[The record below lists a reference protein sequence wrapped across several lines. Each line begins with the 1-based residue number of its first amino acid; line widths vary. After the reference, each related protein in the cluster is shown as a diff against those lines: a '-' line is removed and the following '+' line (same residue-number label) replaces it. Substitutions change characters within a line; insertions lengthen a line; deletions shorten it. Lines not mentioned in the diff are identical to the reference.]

1 MGFNETSIHLNET
14 SLNESESCIL
24 PYPITDE
31 QWMFYETIAWYLEG
45 CGSIIIGSMGI
56 IFNLTTINVLLGSDL
71 ASSFFNWL
79 LVCLAI
85 FDNLFLLTGIFEAF
99 RNQLGTTTLHKQIF
113 VIFLYPLR
121 SVVMCC
127 SIYLT
132 IMLALERYNAL
143 AKPQV
148 SHRKGSLCRAQ
159 HTLKNYFK
167 THRMRVIKYVGP
179 IIVLAS
185 LFYIPKL
192 FELYLVHNEF
202 CITKNITN
210 STGSEENNISTFS
223 TFYTTETILTAES
236 KSINSL
242 STDSNDSYDVE
253 HTCWFESQV
262 QVADLRNNDIYILW
276 YVNATNLLLTAVF
289 PLAALAILNFK
300 IFRKLKEYV
309 SRQPSA
315 KRSDVENSSPVPR
328 KMIRKE
334 KDVIQQTMVLF
345 AIVILFLLFH
355 ILRILLNIEE
365 LSSLLKINE
374 AKKEKCEW
382 LPFWTLVAVPISH
395 TLLQINSSINLFIY
409 CFCNKSFRNV
419 LKMKLRSLVLLCE
432 IQRKTLISYS
442 RRQTIQET
450 NSFDL
455 NVNNNGLWENDD
467 ESIV

>member
-1 MGFNETSIHLNET
+1 MEVNDTRMNFT
-14 SLNESESCIL
+14 ESTINDTGSCIL

-31 QWMFYETIAWYLEG
+31 QWMLYETISWYLEG

-56 IFNLTTINVLLGSDL
+56 ILNLTTINVVLGSDL

-85 FDNLFLLTGIFEAF
+85 FDNLFLLTGILEAF
-99 RNQLGTTTLHKQIF
+99 RNQLGTTSLHKQIF

-132 IMLALERYNAL
+132 IMLALERYHAL

-167 THRMRVIKYVGP
+167 AHRMRVIKYVGP
-179 IIVLAS
+179 IIVLAT

-192 FELYLVHNEF
+192 FELYLENYEI
-202 CITKNITN
+202 CEEKNITTN
-210 STGSEENNISTFS
+210 LTGSKQENESYFS
-223 TFYTTETILTAES
+223 TEGKNLNQ
-236 KSINSL
+236 SIFINEKI
-242 STDSNDSYDVE
+242 SYEPE
-253 HTCWFESQV
+253 HTCWYESQV
-262 QVADLRNNDIYILW
+262 KVAELRDNDAYILW
-276 YVNATNLLLTAVF
+276 YVNVTNLLLTAII
-289 PLAALAILNFK
+289 PLTALAVLNFK

-309 SRQPSA
+309 SRQPSS
-315 KRSDVENSSPVPR
+315 KRSNVDDSSPVPR
-328 KMIRKE
+328 KLIRKE

-365 LSSLLKINE
+365 LSSLLNINE
-374 AKKEKCEW
+374 AKKENCEW

-455 NVNNNGLWENDD
+455 NVNNNGFWENDD
-467 ESIV
+467 GSIV